1 MAQTSSHDRLPD
13 DVQSILDDLRARI
26 RKYVIVEGVSL
37 VVVVICGLFW
47 LSYLTDWAYFKLSR
61 LELPGWLRTAF
72 LIVMLCSL
80 VGGAVTWIAA
90 RLMRRI
96 RSRAL
101 ALVLEKRFPELD
113 DRLITAVELAENGQG
128 DDTPFTSAMQRRTI
142 TDAAQTARGLDLES
156 VFDRRPLKRALT
168 GALMLLVSIA
178 GLGIADAASVGR
190 WYSAFV
196 LGRDN
201 YWDPFRQ
208 SALEVGIVAQP
219 GDRFQQLTTD
229 SEYKH
234 PRGADLV
241 VRVSVP
247 DDKVVPEQVTLH
259 YRTVGETGSSEG
271 RVTMT
276 QVDDQTFR
284 HVLSRAMDD
293 HQLWVV
299 GGDFTNRLPYRVDV
313 VDPPRIDA
321 IALDCDYPAYT
332 GMNAFADQQVPV
344 QGTQVSLPIGTRFV
358 MHAEANKPLLGVRVR
373 SPLFDLSFAKG
384 SDSDADSTSDQRS
397 AIEDR
402 LVIKSTETDEV
413 MTYSLSSE
421 EVQHLISEDG
431 LSFELPLVVSPNAA
445 EQLAGWDSTDAF
457 ALPVP
462 PDIPLQFEL
471 HDADDIRSEEPVRL
485 TINGIADLPPVI
497 ETRLKGIGRSITRLA
512 RIPVEG
518 TIADD
523 YGVSTSQFGFRV
535 DEAEQYE
542 FAELSEA
549 PSGEKSFPL
558 GGSDPE
564 ATEPFNVR
572 PLELSLGQKLTLSV
586 FATDADDVTGPHES
600 HGEVYT
606 FRVVSNEELLAILYD
621 KELNLRLR
629 FEQIISE
636 VTEARDDLSAH
647 REISREVERLRAIE
661 QPTAEQREQLTQ
673 SNTSLAVC
681 ADRRL
686 QSLRKNQTESQAIEE
701 SFRDIRAEMVN
712 NRVDTSTALERI
724 DDGILTPLHQI
735 NEIDYPEADQNIAL
749 FRLAHEQGQSSSRE
763 IQSAIDSL
771 NTMLNRMEGILIE
784 MRRRET
790 YNEIVKLYQSLL
802 EKEQELH
809 NRTKKAHIDSLFG
822 E

>member
-1 MAQTSSHDRLPD
+1 MAQTSSYDRLPD
-13 DVQSILDDLRARI
+13 DVQSILADLRARI

-61 LELPGWLRTAF
+61 LELPGWLRTTF

-80 VGGAVTWIAA
+80 AGGVLAWIIA

-113 DRLITAVELAENGQG
+113 DRLITAVELSENGQG

-142 TDAAQTARGLDLES
+142 TDAAHTARGLDLES
-156 VFDRRPLKRALT
+156 VFDRRPLKRAIV
-168 GALMLLVSIA
+168 GALMLLMSIA
-178 GLGIADAASVGR
+178 GLGIVDAASVGR

-229 SEYKH
+229 DEYKH

-259 YRTVGETGSSEG
+259 YRTVGETGGSEG

-293 HQLWVV
+293 HRLWVV
-299 GGDFTNRLPYRVDV
+299 GGDFTNRLPYRIDV

-321 IALDCDYPAYT
+321 IALECDYPAYT
-332 GMNAFADQQVPV
+332 GMNAFADQQIPV
-344 QGTQVSLPIGTRFV
+344 QGTQVSLPIGTRFL
-358 MHAEANKPLLGVRVR
+358 MQAETNKPLLGVRIR
-373 SPLFDLSFAKG
+373 SPLFDLSFSKSA
-384 SDSDADSTSDQRS
+384 DSDADSAADQVP
-397 AIEDR
+397 AFANR
-402 LVIKSTETDEV
+402 LIIKSAVTDEV
-413 MTYSLSSE
+413 TTHSLSSDE
-421 EVQHLISEDG
+421 LRYLISQDG
-431 LSFELPLVVSPNAA
+431 LSFKLPLVVSPNPV
-445 EQLAGWDSTDAF
+445 EQLAGWDSTDTF
-457 ALPVP
+457 ELPVP
-462 PDIPLQFEL
+462 SDVPLQFEL
-471 HDADDIRSEEPVRL
+471 YDADDIRSEEPVRL

-512 RIPVEG
+512 RIPVAG
-518 TIADD
+518 TINDD
-523 YGVSTSQFGFRV
+523 YGVSTSRFGYRV
-535 DEAEQYE
+535 DEAEVYE
-542 FAELSEA
+542 FTEIPEE
-549 PSGEKSFPL
+549 PSGEKSFRL
-558 GGSDPE
+558 GGNEPA

-572 PLELSLGQKLTLSV
+572 PLELSLGQKLILSV
-586 FATDADDVTGPHES
+586 FATDADDVTGPHET

-636 VTEARDDLSAH
+636 VTEARDDLSSH
-647 REISREVERLRAIE
+647 LVISREADSLRETE
-661 QPTAEQREQLTQ
+661 QPSPEQREQLAQ

-701 SFRDIRAEMVN
+701 SFQDIRAEMVN

-735 NEIDYPEADQNIAL
+735 NEIDYPEADENIAL
-749 FRLAHEQGQSSSRE
+749 FRLAQEQGQSSTRE
-763 IQSAIDSL
+763 IRAAIDSL
-771 NTMLNRMEGILIE
+771 DTMLARMEGILIE

-790 YNEIVKLYQSLL
+790 FNEIVKLYQSLL